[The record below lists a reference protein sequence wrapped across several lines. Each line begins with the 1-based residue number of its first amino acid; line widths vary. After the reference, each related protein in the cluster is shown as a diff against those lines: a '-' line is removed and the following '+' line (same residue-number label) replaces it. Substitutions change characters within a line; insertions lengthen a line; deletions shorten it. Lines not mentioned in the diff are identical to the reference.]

1 MNIANSIA
9 IIGMAGRF
17 PGANDLDQ
25 FWENLIN
32 GVEGISRLDDETLR
46 RLEPDFDELNDDPD
60 YVKAAGVLPGV
71 ELFDADFFG
80 IKPRE
85 ARALDPQHRIW
96 FETAW
101 TALEN
106 AALAPE
112 KYDGKVGVFCGS
124 YINSYLFY
132 NLSPDR
138 EAVEGFVRLQSL
150 DSFLNMISNE
160 KDYLPTR
167 TSYLLNL
174 TGPSINVQTACSTS
188 LVAVA
193 QACQSLLN
201 YESDAALAGGVAIFL
216 PQERGYVHTEGG
228 MLSADGHCRPFSD
241 GASGTVFGSG
251 VGCVV
256 LKRLEDALTEGDNV
270 LAVIRGTALNND
282 GAHKA
287 SYTAPSI
294 QGQSDVIALAQALA
308 GVEPDDFSYIE
319 AHGTATPL
327 GDPIEVAGLT
337 KAFRRQTERNQ
348 FVALGATKSSIG
360 HLDAASG
367 VAGLIKTVLSLQHEK
382 LPPVLHFERE
392 NPEIE
397 FATTPFY
404 VVDKLMDWQR
414 NEKPRIAGVSSFG
427 VGGTNAHVIVQEAP
441 LPEPT
446 SQSRPCQ
453 LLTLSAKT
461 ESALSTMCK
470 GLAAWLEKHPER
482 DLADVAWTLRFGR
495 NDHPIRTSI
504 VAATHAEAIEK
515 LRGKVAIG
523 TLQGERPVTFLFPG
537 QGSQFP
543 EMGLELYQTEPIFK
557 ETVDHCSAILEP
569 LLGESLIEILYPTD
583 SATTVENTVSAAEK
597 LKNTGIA
604 QPAIF
609 VIEYALAKLWMSWGI
624 VPDRMIGHS
633 VGEFA
638 AACLAGVFS
647 LEDALLVLAKRAQLM
662 RDLPGGAMRAVRM
675 SKESVAPYL
684 TDGVALAAAN
694 APDISI
700 VSGSYAAIEQFDAR
714 LEAEDIEPIKLH
726 TSHAFHS
733 EMMQPILEPFGAVVA
748 SVAMHAPTIELIS
761 TVTGRP
767 LSAEEATSPAYWTRQ
782 LRQPVLFSDAITHA
796 MREPNQLFLEIG
808 PSKNLSTAA
817 QRHAKREQNHV
828 LIDSLGHAKKAH
840 PALEAMLEAV
850 GKLWQTGSTFNW
862 EAFYANETRQKLA
875 LPTYPFERKRYW
887 VDPPQAVNSQSNG
900 SQQHGHHAPSDL
912 PTFNV
917 VQNDLQPATCNLQ
930 PSAAQEQIMSNR
942 RNKIFENVT
951 EILYELS
958 GIDLVSA
965 DGDTSFIEL
974 GFDSLTLTQ
983 VSTLLKKTFKVNV
996 KFRRLLEDVDTPN
1009 ALTTLLEEKLP
1020 AEQFADEPVVTQQ
1033 VAVGSQQKM
1042 AAPQPMVATAAEN
1055 GHGASSNGYHPPQP
1069 QMTHQPMQMP
1079 QMPMP
1084 QQPMQ
1089 MPMQGN
1095 NNQMMLQMMMQQ
1107 QMMLMQMMMQ
1117 QQQPVAFQ
1125 QPVPTE
1131 QAQVASPEV
1140 QVANPQN
1147 ASVSKPTA
1155 KVAAPK
1161 SKLPKAPNYTAT
1173 QNVSNKRFG
1182 PYKEVKKGKDGDLTP
1197 LQQAHLDDLTQR
1209 LTKKT
1214 PTSKTHAQQ
1223 YRDVQADP
1231 RTIAAFRQTWKELVY
1246 QIVTERSKGA
1256 YVWDVDGNKYVDITM
1271 GFGVSFLGHSPDFVT
1286 DAVREQLDKGIEI
1299 GPQSKTAG
1307 EVSRMLQEL
1316 VNVERV
1322 SFCNTGSEA
1331 IMAAIRMARTAT
1343 GREKIVYFSG
1353 DYHGTFD
1360 EVLAR
1365 PQVMRGELATLPA
1378 APGITKDAVK
1388 NSYILEYGDP
1398 ASLDFIREHK
1408 DELAAV
1414 LVETVQSRHPNNRP
1428 KLFIQELRKI
1438 TSEAECALIF
1448 DEVITGFRVHPRGMQ
1463 EIYGVQPDL
1472 LCYGKIIGGG
1482 IPIGAVAG
1490 KAKFMDGIDGGFWQY
1505 GDESVPE
1512 APLTF
1517 FAGTFVR
1524 HPMAMA
1530 AAKAVLTYIKQQGSG
1545 LQQRVN
1551 DKMTAF
1557 ANEMNGFFKQRA
1569 VPIEINHYSSWFRFE
1584 VASDIQ
1590 FYDLLFYHL
1599 LEKGVYVFTFH
1610 QNCFFSIEHTDADIA
1625 FIKNAIK
1632 QSVIELQAAGFLPA
1646 PPPDVREPMPL
1657 TEAQQEIWLAAQ
1669 MDEKASLPYNE
1680 SFSLRLRGSLHP
1692 ALLRQ
1697 SAQAVIQRH
1706 SALHHRFSPAG
1717 EWQRLSADPDGQT
1730 GHAHISIPFV
1740 DLTDMGSPE
1749 AELDHLMTKTLGTPF
1764 DLVHGPL
1771 VRATLYKISET
1782 EHVFHWTAHHIVYDG
1797 WSAVIIIDEIRDS
1810 YNALVEGVP
1819 VEWEPADRYRDYVK
1833 WESAEK
1839 STEAVSYWREQFA
1852 EQPPVLDLPTDRPR
1866 PSKKTYNG
1874 TSFHFEFDADVIE
1887 AVRATAKRQKSSLFI
1902 LLLTAY
1908 NVLLH
1913 RLTNQSDIVVGIPL
1927 AGQALAGMDNL
1938 VGHCVNIVPL
1948 RSRFASD
1955 TPFNTLLS
1963 DVRNSFLDAQEHQ
1976 PVTFGTLVRELNI
1989 PRDPSR
1995 SPLVETV
2002 FNLDRKLPPKPLVGL
2017 ETEIREVPKQAINWE
2032 MFLNLYE
2039 EGTTLKADFDYNSDL
2054 YDEETIAQWL
2064 EHFETLLREIAS
2076 VPERAVGDFNVL
2088 SNRQQAQIA
2097 KWNDTAFDSDPTALV
2112 HELIAE
2118 QARRTPNATAWVFE
2132 TDKLSYRTLDR
2143 CANMLAH
2150 YLREQGVGRGDRV
2163 GLFLERSLDMGIAV
2177 LGVLKA
2183 GATYVPLAPDY
2194 PAERVA
2200 FILEDSDA
2208 KLLISQEALEE
2219 ALTPEESGEPE
2230 ENARNILFIDRDWDV
2245 IESCSEEPLTQTVTA
2260 DDIAL
2265 IIYTSGSTGRP
2276 KGAML
2281 SQRALANFIQWYPR
2295 HYGLGEKDGMLLK
2308 APFGFDA
2315 ASWEILTPL
2324 VSGGRVVAAKP
2335 GGEKDS
2341 VYLTELMKQEKVT
2354 NTFLVPTQL
2363 RMLMQNRALEK
2374 CASTLKVVCVG
2385 GETFPEDLRD
2395 EFFRMLP
2402 NTRLDNIYGPSE
2414 TTVMVLA
2421 WNARDKRA
2429 GMATTPIG
2437 KPISN
2442 MQMQVLNER
2451 GVPVPVGVQGELW
2464 IGGVQVG
2471 SGYWNRP
2478 KLTKEKFVQNPSPQ
2492 APLPQKAGSKLSY
2505 YRTGDYVRWNKWGGI
2520 EFIGRI
2526 DHQVKLRGLRI
2537 ELGEIEAGLIA
2548 HEAIDQAVVQ
2558 IREDEELDKRIVA
2571 YCVLRKGGNE
2581 PSAEELRGFLRRF
2594 VPNYMVPSAY
2604 VMLPELP
2611 TTPNGK
2617 INRAVLPVPIV
2628 RIGGRKQTNAGAPRD
2643 ALERQ
2648 LAELIAEVLKVPAI
2662 GIHDDFFDMGG
2673 HSLMALRLFQQ
2684 IEDQFGKKLP
2694 LATLFSA
2701 PTVAQL
2707 AEMLRD
2713 EGWEPDW
2720 NALVPIRPKGHK
2732 TPFFHVGAYMESILA
2747 FEALGDHLDPDRPF
2761 YGIQP
2766 RGLNDEREIQA
2777 SIEEMATAYI
2787 DEIKQIQPHGPYL
2800 LGGHCAGAVVA
2811 YEMAKQLEA
2820 MGEKIELLAIVD
2832 SPAPNYEPPSE
2843 NPITYGAKR
2852 MWYYLRDRRLIH
2864 ALAWQTQI
2872 QLESKLLYRF
2882 GSKQAQRISK
2892 MRQAHAE
2899 AYEKYVISNGY
2910 HGPMTIFRSEEYLQL
2925 YDEGIHAKWGELTTG
2940 QVNFEDVTGTHATL
2954 LKKPHVEVL
2963 GEKLRRNLETT
2974 T

>member
-1 MNIANSIA
+1 MDIANSIA

-17 PGANDLDQ
+17 PGAQNLDE
-25 FWENLIN
+25 FWDNLVN
-32 GVEGISRLDDETLR
+32 GVEGISQLDDETLR
-46 RLEPDFDELNDDPD
+46 RLEPDFDELNNDPD
-60 YVKAAGVLPGV
+60 YVKAAGVLEGV
-71 ELFDADFFG
+71 ELFDANFFG

-101 TALEN
+101 TAMEN
-106 AALAPE
+106 AALAPD

-138 EAVEGFVRLQSL
+138 EAIEGFVRLQSL
-150 DSFLNMISNE
+150 DSFLHMITNE

-201 YESDAALAGGVAIFL
+201 FESDAALAGGVAIFL

-256 LKRLEDALTEGDNV
+256 LKRLEDALAEGDNV
-270 LAVIRGTALNND
+270 LAVIRGAALNND

-294 QGQSDVIALAQALA
+294 KGQSDVISLAQALA
-308 GVEPDDFSYIE
+308 DVEPDDISYIE

-337 KAFRRQTERNQ
+337 KAFRRQTDRNQ

-367 VAGLIKTVLSLQHEK
+367 VAGLIKTVLSLQNEK

-414 NEKPRIAGVSSFG
+414 NERPRIAGISSFG
-427 VGGTNAHVIVQEAP
+427 VGGTNAHVVVQEAP

-446 SQSRPCQ
+446 GPSRPRQ

-461 ESALSTMCK
+461 ESALTLMCEN
-470 GLAAWLEKHPER
+470 LARWLALHP
-482 DLADVAWTLRFGR
+482 DSNLADVAWTLRVGR
-495 NDHPIRTSI
+495 ADHPIRTYI
-504 VAATHAEAIEK
+504 VAATHDEAIEK
-515 LRGKVAIG
+515 LQGKVESRK
-523 TLQGERPVTFLFPG
+523 LQGELPVTFLFPG

-543 EMGLELYQTEPIFK
+543 EMGRELYENEAVFR
-557 ETVDHCSAILEP
+557 ETVNQCVAILEP
-569 LLGESLIEILYPTD
+569 LLGEDLLEILYPSRD
-583 SATTVENTVSAAEK
+583 GSRVDAAEK

-624 VPDRMIGHS
+624 QPARMIGHS

-638 AACLAGVFS
+638 AACLAGIFS
-647 LEDALLVLAKRAQLM
+647 LEDALTVLANRARLM

-675 SKESVAPYL
+675 SQVEVAPYL

-700 VSGSYAAIEQFDAR
+700 VSGSYEAIERFDAR
-714 LEAEDIEPIKLH
+714 LAAQDIVPIKLH

-733 EMMQPILEPFGAVVA
+733 EMMEPILQPFHDIVA
-748 SVAMHAPTIELIS
+748 GVTLNAPTIEMIS
-761 TVTGRP
+761 TVSGRV
-767 LSAEEATSPAYWTRQ
+767 LSAEQATSPTYWTRQ

-796 MREPNQLFLEIG
+796 MAQPHQLFLEIG

-817 QRHAKREQNHV
+817 KRHAKRAQQHV
-828 LIDSLGHAKKAH
+828 IIDSLGHAKKAQ

-850 GKLWQTGSTFNW
+850 GNLWQTGIAFDW
-862 EAFYANETRQKLA
+862 ENATESRRKVA

-887 VDPPQAVNSQSNG
+887 IDPPAMRRVGIYPDARAGMSKNNGINSVATTKIENNG
-900 SQQHGHHAPSDL
+900 INAD
-912 PTFNV
+912 
-917 VQNDLQPATCNLQ
+917 ATKRF
-930 PSAAQEQIMSNR
+930 AMSNR
-942 RNKIFENVT
+942 RKKIFEKVT

-983 VSTLLKKTFKVNV
+983 VSTLLKKTLRVNV

-1009 ALTTLLEEKLP
+1009 ALTGLLEETLP
-1020 AEQFADEPVVTQQ
+1020 AEQFADEPVIEEVQ
-1033 VAVGSQQKM
+1033 VASQQPAM
-1042 AAPQPMVATAAEN
+1042 AEASVN
-1055 GHGASSNGYHPPQP
+1055 GHAPASNGYHAPAQQPMMQP
-1069 QMTHQPMQMP
+1069 QMPQQPMMQMP
-1079 QMPMP
+1079 QMQMP
-1084 QQPMQ
+1084 QPM
-1089 MPMQGN
+1089 MGN
-1095 NNQMMLQMMMQQ
+1095 NNQMMLQMMLQQ

-1117 QQQPVAFQ
+1117 QQQPPMAFQ
-1125 QPVPTE
+1125 QPMMP
-1131 QAQVASPEV
+1131 QQQGQVAGGKLQMGGGSNG
-1140 QVANPQN
+1140 QRTTDNGQRITNNGTNP
-1147 ASVSKPTA
+1147 KA
-1155 KVAAPK
+1155 KNLKSTLPDAPK
-1161 SKLPKAPNYTAT
+1161 YAPR
-1173 QNVSNKRFG
+1173 QGKKRFV
-1182 PYKEVKKGKDGDLTP
+1182 PYKEVQKGRDGELTAR
-1197 LQQAHLDDLTQR
+1197 QQAHLDELTRR
-1209 LTKKT
+1209 LTAKT
-1214 PTSKTHAQQ
+1214 PKSKAFAQE
-1223 YRDVQADP
+1223 YRDVAADP
-1231 RTIAAFRQTWKELVY
+1231 RTIAAFRLTWKEIVY

-1256 YVWDVDGNKYVDITM
+1256 YVWDIDGNKYVDLTM
-1271 GFGVSFLGHSPDFVT
+1271 GFGVGFLGHSPDFVI

-1299 GPQSKTAG
+1299 GPQNQTAG
-1307 EVSRMLQEL
+1307 EVARMLQEL
-1316 VNVERV
+1316 VGVERV

-1331 IMAAIRMARTAT
+1331 NMAAIRMARTTT
-1343 GREKIVYFSG
+1343 GRDKIVYFSG
-1353 DYHGTFD
+1353 DYHGMFE

-1365 PQVMRGELATLPA
+1365 PQVMRGNLATLPS
-1378 APGITKDAVK
+1378 APGIPKDAVK
-1388 NSYILEYGDP
+1388 NAYVLEYGDP
-1398 ASLDFIREHK
+1398 ASLEFIREHK

-1414 LVETVQSRHPNNRP
+1414 LIEAVQSRHPDNRP
-1428 KLFIQELRKI
+1428 TAFIKELRQI
-1438 TSEAECALIF
+1438 TAESETALIF

-1472 LCYGKIIGGG
+1472 VCYGKIIGGG
-1482 IPIGAVAG
+1482 LPIGVVAG
-1490 KAKFMDGIDGGFWQY
+1490 KARFIDGIDGGYWQY

-1524 HPMAMA
+1524 HPMSMV
-1530 AAKAVLTYIKQQGSG
+1530 AAKAVLTFIKQQGAS

-1551 DKMTAF
+1551 SKMTAF
-1557 ANEMNGFFKQRA
+1557 ANEMNAFFEQRA

-1584 VASDIQ
+1584 VPSDIQ
-1590 FYDLLFYHL
+1590 YYDLLFYHL

-1632 QSVIELQAAGFLPA
+1632 QSVIELQTAGFLPGA
-1646 PPPDVREPMPL
+1646 PTDVAPVQFGNRRTPMPL

-1669 MDEKASLPYNE
+1669 MDQKASLPYNE

-1692 ALLRQ
+1692 TLLRQ
-1697 SAQAVIQRH
+1697 SAQAVIERH

-1717 EWQRLSADPDGQT
+1717 EWQRLSAET
-1730 GHAHISIPFV
+1730 HISIPIV

-1764 DLVHGPL
+1764 DLIHGPL
-1771 VRATLYKISET
+1771 VRATLYRLSAT
-1782 EHVFHWTAHHIVYDG
+1782 EYVFHWTAHHIVYDG
-1797 WSAVIIIDEIRDS
+1797 WSAVVVIDEIRDI
-1810 YNALVEGVP
+1810 YNALVEEVA
-1819 VEWEPADRYRDYVK
+1819 VELEEADSFREYVAWER
-1833 WESAEK
+1833 AEQ
-1839 STEAVSYWREQFA
+1839 TGEAIEYWREQFA
-1852 EQPPVLDLPTDRPR
+1852 DLPPVLDLPTDRPR
-1866 PSKKTYNG
+1866 PAQKTYNG
-1874 TSFHFEFDADVIE
+1874 TSYHYEFDADVIQ

-1902 LLLTAY
+1902 MLLTAY

-1927 AGQALAGMDNL
+1927 AGQAFAGMDNL

-1955 TPFNTLLS
+1955 TPFNALLG
-1963 DVRNSFLDAQEHQ
+1963 DVRSSFLDAQEHQ
-1976 PVTFGTLVRELNI
+1976 PITFGTLVRELNV

-2017 ETEIREVPKQAINWE
+2017 EMEIREVPKQAINWE

-2039 EGTTLKADFDYNSDL
+2039 EGETLKADFDYNSDL
-2054 YDEETIAQWL
+2054 YDESTIAQWL
-2064 EHFETLLREIAS
+2064 EHFETLLREIAT
-2076 VPERAVGDFNVL
+2076 VPERAVGDFNLL
-2088 SNRQQAQIA
+2088 SNSQLAQIA
-2097 KWNDTAFDSDPTALV
+2097 AWNDTTFESDPNVLV
-2112 HELIAE
+2112 HELVAT
-2118 QARRTPNATAWVFE
+2118 QADRTPSGTAWVFE
-2132 TDKLSYRTLDR
+2132 GDKLSYRTLDH
-2143 CANMLAH
+2143 CANMLAN
-2150 YLREQGVGRGDRV
+2150 YLQEQGIGNGDRV
-2163 GLFLERSLDMGIAV
+2163 GLFMDRSLDMGVAV

-2208 KLLISQEALEE
+2208 RLLISQEQHQYAL
-2219 ALTPEESGEPE
+2219 AQIGKPVL
-2230 ENARNILFIDRDWDV
+2230 LIDRDWER
-2245 IESCSEEPLTQTVTA
+2245 IERYSEQPPACMVDA
-2260 DDIAL
+2260 DSTAL

-2281 SQRALANFIQWYPR
+2281 SHRALANFIQWYPR

-2341 VYLTELMKQEKVT
+2341 IYLTDLMKREKVT

-2385 GETFPEDLRD
+2385 GEAFPEDLRE
-2395 EFFRMLP
+2395 EFFQMLP
-2402 NTRLDNIYGPSE
+2402 NTQLDNIYGPSE

-2421 WNARDKRA
+2421 WDARQKRE

-2451 GVPVPVGVQGELW
+2451 GMPVPVGVQGELW

-2478 KLTKEKFVQNPSPQ
+2478 NLTAEKFVRRREREMGN
-2492 APLPQKAGSKLSY
+2492 GERRMVNF

-2537 ELGEIEAGLIA
+2537 ELGEIESGLIA
-2548 HEAIDQAVVQ
+2548 HEAIDQAVVL
-2558 IREDEELDKRIVA
+2558 IREDDAHDKRVIA
-2571 YCVLRKGGNE
+2571 YCVLRKGGRE
-2581 PSAEELRGFLRRF
+2581 PSADVLRTFLRRF
-2594 VPNYMVPSAY
+2594 VPQYMVPSAY

-2617 INRAVLPVPIV
+2617 INRTVLPMPAFRVAA
-2628 RIGGRKQTNAGAPRD
+2628 RKQENVSAPRD
-2643 ALERQ
+2643 ALEHQ
-2648 LAELIAEVLKVPAI
+2648 LADLIANVLKIPTI

-2673 HSLMALRLFQQ
+2673 HSLMALRLFQK

-2720 NALVPIRPKGHK
+2720 NALVPIRPSGHK

-2747 FEALGDHLDPDRPF
+2747 FEALGDHLDKDRPF

-2766 RGLNDEREIQA
+2766 RGLNDESEIQT
-2777 SIEEMATAYI
+2777 SIEAMAAAYI

-2820 MGEKIELLAIVD
+2820 AGEKIEMLAIVD

-2843 NPITYGAKR
+2843 HPLAYGAKR

-2864 ALAWQTQI
+2864 ALAWQTQV

-2882 GSKQAQRISK
+2882 GSEQAQRVSK
-2892 MRQAHAE
+2892 MRQAHTE
-2899 AYEKYVISNGY
+2899 AYEQYEISDGY
-2910 HGPMTIFRSEEYLQL
+2910 HGPMTIYRSEEYLQL
-2925 YDEGIHAKWGELTTG
+2925 YDEDIHAKWGELTTG
-2940 QVNFEDVTGTHATL
+2940 EVRFEDVTGTHATL
-2954 LKKPHVEVL
+2954 LKEPHVAVL
-2963 GEKLRRNLETT
+2963 GKKLRQNLESCQQAQR
-2974 T
+2974 